1 MYLMSSNKLCSKQ
14 IIIAAQESKAKT
26 QEIISVFIWWEMC
39 ACNALDKKKKMK
51 KWEKS
56 DHSKIFITYN

>member
-1 MYLMSSNKLCSKQ
+1 
-14 IIIAAQESKAKT
+14 
-26 QEIISVFIWWEMC
+26 MC

-56 DHSKIFITYN
+56 DHSKIFITYNWILVKQESA